1 MANENKKRIV
11 NAIWE
16 NPAPAF
22 GCDFKQSGQYWEN
35 KRGGEYDEQ
44 GKIRLRL
51 TPSGENITVF
61 YNGASRKEQTDV
73 FTYLGDYVYNTPLFK
88 DVLQQLAATYNVTL
102 EYSEQERRKMARA
115 DLAREVGAFLIEAL
129 RANPQGA
136 TAQYITQKRG
146 LRIDH
151 HFGELTTDGIK
162 RVKEYLKN
170 RNFRYNVED
179 LAALGITE
187 ERARNGYNCVM
198 PYYRNGVIT
207 GFVFRNIGAN
217 VAPKD
222 RYRYS
227 DELGRG
233 GYCDRLTQGQPAVI
247 VEGQPDA
254 IRLIQAGVTNVIAQ
268 GGAKIGD
275 DIARLLKGREITE
288 ITYIPDTEYNEQGQR
303 KTDIVKG
310 AINAILSAKVDGEQ
324 VIKTL
329 YVADVPTP
337 EGVNLNGYKIDID
350 EYGKTTTDGEL
361 ADFVTLDA
369 VSWWSWEIE
378 HLVNWGVQVEE
389 TTGQPVNIGVFQNRF
404 NDIYTRCVNPYER
417 QRIKDYIKGQKVF
430 EMFGITPRALE
441 DVDEWNRAREYNNR
455 INDAATAL
463 NKAVEGQASPV
474 TIGKIIHE
482 LQEAQGANT
491 REEWAKQLNQT
502 FAEELEAIKQQ
513 PDTLKTKWEVGNIT
527 KTGQYVKYE
536 NIEFYPA
543 DICVFAAATSHGKTA
558 VLFQAAIDQ
567 IQATNKTFLYVSCE
581 ENNRQLLERALNVYL
596 DIDTTPD
603 GKTEKVAA
611 YGKPTGGYCF
621 IEQTRKKTIKAVLRG
636 DVAPYEYTKPTADN
650 VYNGHMGHTPHYN
663 ALADQVRA
671 GVEAYGKH
679 IRPRLKLIHTDA
691 TAESICSNIM
701 YYVEDFRAQGVEIGG
716 VFVDYMQL
724 LTSENKSI
732 SRHGELKDICKALK
746 DCAACTELPII
757 IAAQFNREVI
767 RDGIDNI
774 TVAHIGEGAD
784 IERIAHDIFLV
795 WQTDKTALNLYTAPQ
810 YAKNDKGKDIKDVV
824 LGHKLDAAKMGIRSY
839 RLFAKDSTDQYGNSE
854 LTLKGG
860 CLYIEQMKARD
871 GKTDGWGLFPFNG
884 ERGHIGINDKDLMAK

>member
-136 TAQYITQKRG
+136 TAQYITKKRG

-441 DVDEWNRAREYNNR
+441 DVDEWNRGRKYYDDVNDGITALIKARE
-455 INDAATAL
+455 
-463 NKAVEGQASPV
+463 EQASPA
-474 TIGKIIHE
+474 TIGRIIRD
-482 LQEAQGANT
+482 LQAAQGANT
-491 REEWAKQLNQT
+491 RDEWTKQLNES
-502 FAEELEAIKQQ
+502 FADELEAVKNQ
-513 PDTLKTKWEVGNIT
+513 PDTLKTKWELGNIT
-527 KTGQYVKYE
+527 KTGEYVKYE

-543 DICVFAAATSHGKTA
+543 DITVFCAPTSHGKTMI
-558 VLFQAAIDQ
+558 LFQSALDLI
-567 IQATNKTFLYVSCE
+567 KTTDKTYLYISCE
-581 ENNRQLLERALNVYL
+581 ENKRQLLERALNVYL
-596 DIDTTPD
+596 DIETTDD
-603 GKTEKVAA
+603 GTTSQVAT
-611 YGKPTGGYCF
+611 YGRPSNGYCF
-621 IEQTRKKTIKAVLRG
+621 KKQTRKKTIKAILRG
-636 DVAPYEYTKPTADN
+636 DNAPTEYVPHGGDF
-650 VYNGHMGHTPHYN
+650 MGNNPHYN
-663 ALADQVRA
+663 ALSAQVRA
-671 GVEAYGKH
+671 GVDTYGRTV
-679 IRPRLKLIHTDA
+679 RPRLKLIHTDA
-691 TAESICSNIM
+691 NTESICSNIM
-701 YYVEDFRAQGVEIGG
+701 YFVEEYRAQGVEIGA

-732 SRHGELKDICKALK
+732 SRHGELKDICKALH
-746 DCAACTELPII
+746 DCAGVVELPII
-757 IAAQFNREVI
+757 VAAQFNREVL
-767 RDGIDNI
+767 RDGVDNV
-774 TVAHIGEGAD
+774 TVANIGEGAD
-784 IERIAHDIFLV
+784 IERIAHDIYLL
-795 WQTDKTALNLYTAPQ
+795 WQVDKTPLNLYTVAQ
-810 YAKNDKGKDIKDVV
+810 HATDEKGKPIKTEVI
-824 LGHKLDAAKMGIRSY
+824 GHKVDGSKLGLRSY
-839 RLFAKDSTDQYGNSE
+839 RMFEKGGAFGDQYE
-854 LTLKGG
+854 LKRGYM
-860 CLYIEQMKARD
+860 YIEQLKARD
-871 GKTDGWGLFPFNG
+871 GKTEGWGLFPFNG
-884 ERGHIGINDKDLMAK
+884 ERGHIDAIDKDIMKK